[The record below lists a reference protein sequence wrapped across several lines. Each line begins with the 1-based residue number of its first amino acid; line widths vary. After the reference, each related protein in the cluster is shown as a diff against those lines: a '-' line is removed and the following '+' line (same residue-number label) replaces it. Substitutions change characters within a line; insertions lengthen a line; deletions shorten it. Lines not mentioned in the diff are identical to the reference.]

1 MNQPRKLLEILELSS
16 QHLAD
21 RGIENPRLNAERLL
35 AYLLKFNRVSLYMN
49 FDRPMDPE
57 ELEELRE
64 LLRRRTRHEPLQYI
78 LGETEFYSLP
88 FKTDSRALIPRPET
102 EILVEKALDICQ
114 EYFSDQRPVQLLDV
128 GTGSGAIAVTMAA
141 QLDSAQVTALD
152 ISEDALSL
160 AAENAVLNGVDSR
173 ITFLHQSIENLK
185 PAEKFSVILSNPPYV
200 TTAEYGVLPPEIKQ
214 YEPKVALEA
223 GSDGMDVYRV
233 LAKRLPEILEK
244 GGFFLA
250 EIGASQGELIKALFQ
265 TATSVSIQPDLAGH
279 DRVAVI
285 QI

>member
-35 AYLLKFNRVSLYMN
+35 AHLLKLNRVSLYMN
-49 FDRPMDPE
+49 FDRPMDPA

-102 EILVEKALDICQ
+102 EILVEKALDICR
-114 EYFSDQRPVQLLDV
+114 EHFSDRQPVQLLDV
-128 GTGSGAIAVTMAA
+128 GTGSGTIAVTIAS

-152 ISEDALSL
+152 ISEQVLSL

-173 ITFLHQSIENLK
+173 ITFLQQSIENYMPK
-185 PAEKFSVILSNPPYV
+185 KKFPVIVSNPPYV
-200 TTAEYGVLPPEIKQ
+200 TTAEYAELAPEIKSF
-214 YEPKVALEA
+214 EPPVALEA
-223 GSDGMDVYRV
+223 GRDGMDVYRI
-233 LAKRLPEILEK
+233 LAKRLPDLLED
-244 GGFFLA
+244 GGFFVA
-250 EIGASQGELIKALFQ
+250 EIGASQGALIKALFQ
-265 TATSVSIQPDLAGH
+265 TATSVSILPDLAGH